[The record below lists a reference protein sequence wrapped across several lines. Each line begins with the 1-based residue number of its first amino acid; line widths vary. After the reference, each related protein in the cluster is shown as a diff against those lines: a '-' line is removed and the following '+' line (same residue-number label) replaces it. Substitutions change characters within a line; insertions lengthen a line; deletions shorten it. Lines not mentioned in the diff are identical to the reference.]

1 MMTDTLTG
9 FTTEELDT
17 LRDGLNAYI
26 DGYEGVC
33 TPEEI
38 QSALD
43 LRVKVDRLLLVG
55 KKVRFLHKGE
65 ELTGELQ
72 GYKDWEGILMA
83 DIARKGFI
91 YRVGV
96 KTELLGEV

>member
-17 LRDGLNAYI
+17 LHKVLW
-26 DGYEGVC
+26 GYLHEGVA
-33 TPEEI
+33 
-38 QSALD
+38 SAPTHTKTQELITKIE
-43 LRVKVDRLLLVG
+43 RMRLVG
-55 KKVRFLHKGE
+55 KKVRFLHEGK
-65 ELTGELQ
+65 ELTGELR

-83 DIARKGFI
+83 DIASKGFI